1 MPNEYLLGNIV
12 RISATFYNSGTPI
25 NPTAV
30 LLRLKK
36 GDNSVSTFVYGTNA
50 ELRQDITGTYYMDV
64 PADPVG
70 LYTYNW
76 YSTGTGQAAGQEN
89 FVVTDSIGN

>member
-12 RISATFYNSGTPI
+12 RISAQFLNSGTPI

-30 LLRLKK
+30 LVRLKK
-36 GDNSVSTFVYGTNA
+36 GDNSPSIFVYGTNV
-50 ELRQDITGTYYMDV
+50 EVKRDITGTYYMDV
-64 PADPVG
+64 VADPVG

-89 FVVTDSIGN
+89 FIVTDSIGN

>member
-12 RISATFYNSGTPI
+12 RISAQFLNSGTPI

-30 LLRLKK
+30 LVRLKK
-36 GDNSVSTFVYGTNA
+36 GNNSPSTFVYGTDV
-50 ELRQDITGTYYMDV
+50 EVQRDITGTYYMDV
-64 PADPVG
+64 FADPVG

-76 YSTGTGQAAGQEN
+76 YSTGTGQAAARR
-89 FVVTDSIGN
+89 